1 VRAERRGA
9 LRAFGG
15 ERTAPGLARRSSGRP
30 RSLPHG
36 ACARNLDFG
45 AAVLPEACSAQ
56 AVVTRSGAGHTLPG
70 VVVPPRVPRAA
81 EAVLPEDKLAG
92 YALDPAHPRG
102 RHKARVFSSA
112 LGIEQENW
120 RYLRDQ
126 LADGIVG
133 AAVEGMR
140 ITPFGLLYETVVL
153 VDGLNGATV
162 PVAAIWIIEGE
173 QPPRLVSTWVD
184 IP

>member
-1 VRAERRGA
+1 M
-9 LRAFGG
+9 
-15 ERTAPGLARRSSGRP
+15 
-30 RSLPHG
+30 
-36 ACARNLDFG
+36 
-45 AAVLPEACSAQ
+45 
-56 AVVTRSGAGHTLPG
+56 TRSGVALTLARVG
-70 VVVPPRVPRAA
+70 VPPRVPRAPD
-81 EAVLPEDKLAG
+81 AVVPEQKLAG

-112 LGIEQENW
+112 LGIEQKDW

-126 LADGIVG
+126 LAEGIVE
-133 AAVEGMR
+133 APVDGMR
-140 ITPFGLLYETVVL
+140 ITPFGVLYEAVVL

-162 PVAAIWIIEGE
+162 PVATIWIIQGE

>member
-1 VRAERRGA
+1 M
-9 LRAFGG
+9 
-15 ERTAPGLARRSSGRP
+15 
-30 RSLPHG
+30 
-36 ACARNLDFG
+36 
-45 AAVLPEACSAQ
+45 
-56 AVVTRSGAGHTLPG
+56 
-70 VVVPPRVPRAA
+70 VVPPRVPRAA
-81 EAVLPEDKLAG
+81 EAVLPEEKLAG

-126 LADGIVG
+126 LANGIVE

-140 ITPFGLLYETVVL
+140 ITPFGQLYETVVL
-153 VDGLNGATV
+153 VDGLNGATA
-162 PVAAIWIIEGE
+162 PVAAIWIIAGE